1 LGQLRQFDADF
12 FQVQAA
18 VTLRFLL
25 ALVFNM
31 TNLCGGWEAAL
42 LNDENE
48 VAALPNLSLSSEK
61 MNLDTPYPGSNW
73 HLSNR
78 YHKSAS

>member
-1 LGQLRQFDADF
+1 
-12 FQVQAA
+12 
-18 VTLRFLL
+18 
-25 ALVFNM
+25 M

-48 VAALPNLSLSSEK
+48 FTALPNLPLSSEK
-61 MNLDTPYPGSNW
+61 VNLDTPYPGSNC

-78 YHKSAS
+78 YHKSAN